1 VKSGVSGLLALIAL
15 GLGIWLAL
23 LPKRAG
29 HSGLV
34 ERFSPQHQCHSL
46 VTVVYDAQGDLHYR
60 LAAAAAQHD
69 ARGQISYFEQPQLQ
83 LFNASQQISWVV
95 HANQARLVQQRQ
107 LYLSGNI
114 EIRSLMA
121 DTALQKMVTEQ
132 VQIDLIDQAIQSDQ
146 RVTLSGQQF
155 ISRGNGLRGN
165 FNQRVFTLLNSV
177 KTHYAV
183 QPDA

>member
-1 VKSGVSGLLALIAL
+1 MKSRATGLLALIAL

-29 HSGLV
+29 QSGLV
-34 ERFSPQHQCHSL
+34 ESFSPQHQCHSL
-46 VTVVYDAQGDLHYR
+46 VTVVYDEQGALHYR

-165 FNQRVFTLLNSV
+165 FNQQVFTLLNSV
-177 KTHYAV
+177 KTRYAV
-183 QPDA
+183 QPHA